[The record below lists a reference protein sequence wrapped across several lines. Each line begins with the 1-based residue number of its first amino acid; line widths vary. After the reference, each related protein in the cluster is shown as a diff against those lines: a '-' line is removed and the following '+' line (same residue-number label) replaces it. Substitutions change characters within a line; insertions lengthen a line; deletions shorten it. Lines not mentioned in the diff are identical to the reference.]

1 MKKRTFTG
9 TLLIVVAGLFT
20 TLCLNPT
27 LIESSSA
34 QLGGQSL
41 EPTGPNIVTSGET
54 QETEDTESKNETAK
68 NETASSRQADVQQSN
83 FCLKGTGPGTDKPCA
98 PCNPTS
104 PAPGESECTV
114 FPQGGT
120 TSKKELKLPQT
131 FYSWFKSGIQE
142 LEKEKTIPPGTG
154 NALASLQN
162 ADQNTLSKLC
172 KAISKDPNADIKP
185 ADCNSLQ
192 GKNAEEIKWIMAGWT
207 VGKLQENA
215 DNDTN
220 DTSSSSP

>member
-1 MKKRTFTG
+1 MMRTFTG
-9 TLLIVVAGLFT
+9 TLLIVAGLFT

-27 LIESSSA
+27 LIGSSSA

-41 EPTGPNIVTSGET
+41 EPKRPNIVTSGET
-54 QETEDTESKNETAK
+54 QETEDTESN

-83 FCLKGTGPGTDKPCA
+83 FCLKGTGPGTDKPCV

-120 TSKKELKLPQT
+120 TTKKELKLPQT

-142 LEKEKTIPPGTG
+142 LEKERTIPSGTG

-162 ADQNTLSKLC
+162 ADQNSLSKLC

-220 DTSSSSP
+220 DTSSSP